1 MMLVL
6 NTMQSLTFCLTMT
19 RGLFKE
25 FVMNTYVLR
34 KNTMMMILNDVR
46 TVRISLRIV
55 KNATLMSVE
64 NVKRVTNLKT
74 AIVLKSLVNDTAENR
89 ICQNMFPHCA

>member
-1 MMLVL
+1 MLVL

-74 AIVLKSLVNDTAENR
+74 AIVLKNAE
-89 ICQNMFPHCA
+89 C

>member
-1 MMLVL
+1 
-6 NTMQSLTFCLTMT
+6 MT

-74 AIVLKSLVNDTAENR
+74 AIVLKSAE
-89 ICQNMFPHCA
+89 C

>member
-1 MMLVL
+1 MLVL

-34 KNTMMMILNDVR
+34 KNTMMMSLNDVR
-46 TVRISLRIV
+46 TVRISLIIA

-64 NVKRVTNLKT
+64 SVKKVTNLMM
-74 AIVLKSLVNDTAENR
+74 ASVLKNVE
-89 ICQNMFPHCA
+89 C

>member
-1 MMLVL
+1 
-6 NTMQSLTFCLTMT
+6 MT

-74 AIVLKSLVNDTAENR
+74 AIVLKNAE
-89 ICQNMFPHCA
+89 C